1 MKLALG
7 MLLVLVGTLA
17 LLWNLRESYLTQG
30 GAIGQVPVVAAA
42 AIQVPLVMVLG
53 IALIDG
59 ATNWLGLEWWHYLL
73 AWFGLALFA
82 GTITVWAG
90 KLGSSRQASHGAQ

>member
-7 MLLVLVGTLA
+7 LLALLVGALA

-42 AIQVPLVMVLG
+42 SIQVPLIMVLG
-53 IALIDG
+53 IGLVDG

-73 AWFGLALFA
+73 AWLVLALFA

-90 KLGSSRQASHGAQ
+90 KLGSKRQASRGAQ